1 MELVDLFAP
10 DAIVV
15 GVAPA
20 TRKAAFQALAQ
31 IMAPGLPVAPE
42 HIVQALMEREKLGS
56 TGFGGGIA
64 IPHGRLPGLGHMAAG
79 LAILAE
85 PIGWDALDGRPVDIL
100 FALLAPEDT
109 GAEHLKTLAR
119 VSRTLRD
126 PRLVAQ
132 LRGAGDAS
140 AVRAILAAG
149 SDRAAA

>member
-15 GVAPA
+15 GIAPT

-31 IMAPGLPVAPE
+31 IMTPGLSIAPE
-42 HIVQALMEREKLGS
+42 RIVQALNEREKLGS

-64 IPHGRLPGLGHMAAG
+64 IPHGRVPELTHMAGG

-100 FALLAPEDT
+100 FALLAPEDA

-126 PRLVAQ
+126 ARVVAQ
-132 LRGAGDAS
+132 LRGARDAA

-149 SDRAAA
+149 SEREAA